1 MHVYVCVLRLLFI
14 RGLRG
19 IKFINGAWQSYDP
32 LVVCSFDNGI
42 MQHSWTAENRRACNP
57 FTPACTSR
65 YLKCCCVH
73 IVENI
78 SSNDKKFPMEKTG
91 KYLDSNI
98 NPPRRITL
106 VTRIESKNHRY
117 SFSTSKQSVET
128 SETRSNL
135 TLRSRCCLCSRSA
148 FEPRCI
154 PRDTNSRNVREGG
167 RGKKAVTLGS
177 KQTVCVN
184 VLTEF
189 GWWKMAWHR
198 LVCAARPQKPFQRTT
213 MLAKLLRYACM
224 PSPPRLV

>member
-42 MQHSWTAENRRACNP
+42 MQHSWTAENRRVCNP

-106 VTRIESKNHRY
+106 DSRIESKNHRY

-128 SETRSNL
+128 SETRIESYAEIEML
-135 TLRSRCCLCSRSA
+135 PVFEIRVRTSLHSAGYEFTECERGGEEGKRQLRWVANR
-148 FEPRCI
+148 
-154 PRDTNSRNVREGG
+154 
-167 RGKKAVTLGS
+167 
-177 KQTVCVN
+177 
-184 VLTEF
+184 
-189 GWWKMAWHR
+189 
-198 LVCAARPQKPFQRTT
+198 
-213 MLAKLLRYACM
+213 RYASMC
-224 PSPPRLV
+224 